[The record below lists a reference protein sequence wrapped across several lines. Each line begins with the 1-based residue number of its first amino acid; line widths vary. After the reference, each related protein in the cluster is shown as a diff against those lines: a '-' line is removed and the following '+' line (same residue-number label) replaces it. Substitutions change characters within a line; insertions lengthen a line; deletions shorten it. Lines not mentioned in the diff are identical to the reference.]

1 MFWNKDKKEQIGG
14 IQTQLQSEDNNF
26 HRTIIALERL
36 ERFLNSERGLNNSEL
51 KSTAIGTS
59 RDFHDDAK
67 NTPTRES
74 YFMELSIQC
83 STLYIAAHYDDKE
96 VFETAVEAFM
106 KDLLEWYAG
115 RELLD
120 YYDEVDA
127 CVIPIMVAL
136 TYQSNNIDEIFQKYV
151 YAIPTVEQSHEEKYQ
166 AIKTGVE
173 SWLLGKHLAEE
184 SLKQPQS
191 LSNQEGYI
199 TSHIR
204 GNAVD
209 GYKRVISALT
219 TMFDTSAPSKM
230 LYKMVD
236 KYLPYIVQQFPSVN
250 EETID
255 DLYEKKAK
263 GFVPITTEN
272 DVEESSALS
281 KIYPL
286 LYNAVIS
293 ILDEHSVKYSEINIE
308 VKQS

>member
-14 IQTQLQSEDNNF
+14 IQTQLQSEDNIF

-36 ERFLNSERGLNNSEL
+36 ERFLNIERGFSGDSL
-51 KSTAIGTS
+51 KHTAIGTS
-59 RDFHDDAK
+59 RDFHDDSK
-67 NTPTRES
+67 YVPTRDS

-83 STLYIAAHYDDKE
+83 STLYVAAHYEDKE
-96 VFETAVEAFM
+96 VFITAVEAFM

-127 CVIPIMVAL
+127 SVIPIMVAL

-151 YAIPTVEQSHEEKYQ
+151 YTTPTVEQSHEEKYQ

-184 SLKQPQS
+184 SLKQPLLQS
-191 LSNQEGYI
+191 NKDGYI

-219 TMFDTSAPSKM
+219 TMFDTSAPTKM

-236 KYLPYIVQQFPSVN
+236 KYLPYVVQQIPNVN

-263 GFVPITTEN
+263 GFAVSSIES
-272 DVEESSALS
+272 DIEESSSLS
-281 KIYPL
+281 GIYPL
-286 LYNAVIS
+286 LYDAVKN
-293 ILDEHSVKYSEINIE
+293 ILDEHSVKYSEISIE
-308 VKQS
+308 VKQK